1 MQRRILVLATVAAV
15 LSGSAFAQTQ
25 PQGTPAPL
33 RGTVERLDGRVLQL
47 TTREG
52 QSVSVTL
59 ADPVGVSAVARKS
72 LADIK
77 TNDYVGVAAVK
88 GTDGKLHAQEVL
100 IFPKALRGAGE
111 GQHPWNLTSGSTM
124 TNASVAQVA
133 SAPSGRTL
141 RLVYKTGEA
150 EIEVPP
156 DAPIVTLVP
165 GDKSL
170 LKPGA
175 AVFMIALRHADG
187 SFSASR
193 VTAEKDGVKPPM

>member
-1 MQRRILVLATVAAV
+1 MRHILVLAALAAV
-15 LSGSAFAQTQ
+15 LSGPALAQPQ
-25 PQGTPAPL
+25 PQGAPTPL
-33 RGTVERLDGRVLQL
+33 RGTVDRLDGPVLHL

-52 QSVSVTL
+52 QRVSVTL
-59 ADPVGVSAVARKS
+59 AEPVAVSAVVRKS

-77 TNDYVGVAAVK
+77 ANDYVGVAAVK
-88 GTDGKLHAQEVL
+88 GTDGKFHAQEVL
-100 IFPKALRGAGE
+100 IFPEALRGAGE
-111 GQHPWNLTSGSTM
+111 GQRPWNLTSGSTM

-141 RLVYKTGEA
+141 RLVYKTGET

-156 DAPIVTLVP
+156 EAPVVTLAP

-175 AVFMIALRHADG
+175 AVFMVARRHADG